1 MSRRQSRSDSI
12 VPGSVEDR
20 SIRGF
25 LLRHNIS
32 KPTYYRLPPEV
43 RAALE
48 TVYGPRTIR
57 ILPAAEA
64 KFDRAK
70 AKPSSTEEK
79 LLERMRAKRVAKA
92 KRAARASLAPG
103 NHVSQHPARP
113 RQRRGTTS
121 TRTRG
126 R

>member
-48 TVYGPRTIR
+48 TVYGPQIEVLIDALDQGKIDVAKVVLRQDDVTGNFKEYNAKEIR
-57 ILPAAEA
+57 EKLRDVPSRRGPFGAWWILPPEILGEG
-64 KFDRAK
+64 KEPFR
-70 AKPSSTEEK
+70 
-79 LLERMRAKRVAKA
+79 
-92 KRAARASLAPG
+92 
-103 NHVSQHPARP
+103 
-113 RQRRGTTS
+113 
-121 TRTRG
+121 
-126 R
+126 